1 MNQTTPNKTNVA
13 LRLHVIFSKIEKMP
27 GNSMIDTW
35 HQIFFR
41 TEEDPI
47 KKWAEAARIATKVY
61 EEISSLENT
70 LQKII
75 PADDYHSEIHGMKTI
90 TSIQYLGYSY
100 VSLRGNLPDGFLRV
114 LKGYSREI
122 GYNENSV
129 PEHQFEL
136 IRSSLDDLKNNLASS
151 LHNETLAAVLKKYI
165 LMIES
170 ALIDYEII
178 GSEAF
183 SAVYKQ
189 AILVTIE
196 NQVTLKENKDCAAV
210 RSAGKILEKIKE
222 TFEIINQGSEIFRI
236 GQEVLAK
243 ITI

>member
-1 MNQTTPNKTNVA
+1 MNQAAPNKTNVA

-27 GNSMIDTW
+27 GNPMIDTW

-41 TEEDPI
+41 AEDDPI
-47 KKWAEAARIATKVY
+47 KKWAEAARIATKIY
-61 EEISSLENT
+61 EEISTLENI

-75 PADDYHSEIHGMKTI
+75 PKEDYQSEIHGMKTI
-90 TSIQYLGYSY
+90 TSIQYLGNSFA
-100 VSLRGNLPDGFLRV
+100 SLRGNLPDGFLRV

-136 IRSSLDDLKNNLASS
+136 IRSSLNDLKNDLASS
-151 LHNETLAAVLKKYI
+151 FENEALAAVLKKYI
-165 LMIES
+165 ILIES

-183 SAVYKQ
+183 SEVYKQ
-189 AILVTIE
+189 AILVTLE
-196 NQVTLKENKDCAAV
+196 NQDLLKENKD
-210 RSAGKILEKIKE
+210 
-222 TFEIINQGSEIFRI
+222 N
-236 GQEVLAK
+236 
-243 ITI
+243 